1 MSPKTKRNLRVW
13 RILGRLVGFVKTE
26 NLAVMCSEEGLKLG
40 SSVKALGWK
49 LQVSVPQ
56 EPCLNLPEM
65 L

>member
-1 MSPKTKRNLRVW
+1 MSPKPKRNLGVW
-13 RILGRLVGFVKTE
+13 RILGRLVGFVKME

-56 EPCLNLPEM
+56 QPCLNLPEM